1 MPSSTPEVPT
11 TDPVLATEQEHVT
24 GLYARL
30 DAARELA
37 VTRRRQAISAPLVD
51 NAQAMG
57 EKEAAVR
64 FHGTRIVQLDAA
76 EAGLVLGR
84 LDREATP
91 QPLYVGRTGLPAD
104 DAGGD
109 PALVDW
115 RAPASRPF
123 YTATPFR
130 PEGVTRR
137 RHIRTLGR
145 TVTDVDDE
153 VLVLGEGE
161 EADEHGLTGEAAL
174 LRALTADR
182 TGRMTDIVRTI
193 QAEQDQIIRSD
204 SRGVLV
210 VQGGPG
216 TGKTA
221 VALHRAAYLLYTH
234 RDRLARSGLLVVG
247 PTPTFLRYIADV
259 LPALGET
266 GVVMAGL
273 GQLRPGL
280 DATATDTPEVAEVK
294 GRLDMATV
302 IAAAVKDRQAV
313 LRGTREVVVDRE
325 RIRLRAGDISRVRT
339 QARRASRLH
348 NLARPAFYR
357 GLVDLIAQRVA
368 DRLGSDV
375 RGGENLMDAE
385 DRRVLRREIA
395 GEPAVIDLVE
405 ELWPLLTPEEL
416 LRDLLSSPDRIRS
429 ATRDWS
435 DADRALLLRD
445 AGAPWTAAD
454 VPLLEE
460 ADELLGVDDSAERAA
475 AGRRRQA
482 GVDDAQRTL
491 DLLHGSR
498 SHDADDDEE
507 SEELT
512 AADLLDAEGLAD
524 REEEADYRSTAER
537 AGSDRTWTFGHVVVD
552 EAQELSAMAW
562 RVLARKCPTLSM
574 TVVGDLAQTGSLAGA
589 ASWAEVLT
597 PHARTQWRLAQL
609 TVNYRTPTEIMD
621 VAADVLAA
629 SGSSLEAPRSVR
641 SSGERPRAERVLAS
655 DLLDRVA
662 AVTADLAGKGGTTA
676 VIAPVSRFDAV
687 LAAVAAELPAVT
699 AGAGAD
705 SSTGT
710 VVLRPAE
717 AKGLEFDSVVLVEP
731 ERVLAEGAR
740 GDSDLYVALTRATQR
755 LAVLHTEDLPAS
767 LHRLVD

>member
-1 MPSSTPEVPT
+1 VSSST
-11 TDPVLATEQEHVT
+11 TDQALAEEQEHVT

-37 VTRRRQAISAPLVD
+37 VTRRQQAISAPLVD
-51 NAQAMG
+51 NPQAMG

-84 LDREATP
+84 LDREENP

-130 PEGVTRR
+130 PEGIARR

-145 TVTDVDDE
+145 KVTGIDDE
-153 VLVLGEGE
+153 VLVLAEGE
-161 EADEHGLTGEAAL
+161 EADDRGLTGEAAL
-174 LRALTADR
+174 LRALTAER

-193 QAEQDQIIRSD
+193 QAEQDAIIRSD
-204 SRGVLV
+204 SRGILV

-273 GQLRPGL
+273 GDLRPGL
-280 DATATDTPEVAEVK
+280 STTLVDEPAVAEVK
-294 GRLDMATV
+294 GRLAMAEV
-302 IAAAVKDRQAV
+302 VAAAVKDRQGV
-313 LRGTREVVVDRE
+313 LRGTRELVVDRE
-325 RIRLRAGDISRVRT
+325 RIRLRAGDIARIRT

-357 GLVDLIAQRVA
+357 GLVDLLAQRVA

-375 RGGENLMDAE
+375 RGGENLLDAE
-385 DRRVLRREIA
+385 DRRALRREIA
-395 GEPAVIDLVE
+395 GEPAVVDLVE

-416 LRDLLSSPDRIRS
+416 LRDLFASPERLAR
-429 ATRDWS
+429 AGKGLT
-435 DADRALLLRD
+435 DADRALLVRD
-445 AGAPWTAAD
+445 ADAPWTVSD

-475 AGRRRQA
+475 AARRRQA
-482 GVDDAQRTL
+482 GLDEAQRVL

-507 SEELT
+507 SEELM
-512 AADLLDAEGLAD
+512 AGDLLDAEGLAARAD
-524 REEEADYRSTAER
+524 EADYRSTAER
-537 AGSDRTWTFGHVVVD
+537 AAADRTWTFGHVVVD

-574 TVVGDLAQTGSLAGA
+574 TVVGDLAQTGTLGGA
-589 ASWAEVLT
+589 DSWAEVLT
-597 PHARTQWRLAQL
+597 PHARTQWRQAVL
-609 TVNYRTPTEIMD
+609 TVNYRTPTEIME

-641 SSGERPRAERVLAS
+641 SSGEQPTAERVAAG

-662 AVTADLAGKGGTTA
+662 EVTADLAGKGGTAA
-676 VIAPVSRFDAV
+676 VVVPPSLFA
-687 LAAVAAELPAVT
+687 AAVAALPGT
-699 AGAGAD
+699 TSGADAD
-705 SSTGT
+705 SSAGP
-710 VVLRPAE
+710 VLLRPAE

-731 ERVLAEGAR
+731 AAVLAEGVR

-755 LAVLHTEDLPAS
+755 LAVLHAQDLPDS
-767 LHRLVD
+767 MSRLTD